1 MEVERI
7 KVLIVGS
14 GPAGYTAG
22 IYAGRANLK
31 PILYTGLMAGGQL
44 MDTTE
49 VENFPGY
56 PKGVLGPQ
64 LMDDLKFQAE
74 RFGTEIR
81 FGIVTSI
88 NFDKIPYTVVID
100 DEKTIKADT
109 LILST
114 GASAKWLGLESEKKF
129 NGYGV
134 SACATCDGFFYK
146 GKNVAVIGGGDT
158 ALEEALYL
166 SNLCKSVT
174 IIARSSKLRASQ
186 IMQNR
191 VSKKE
196 NISITHNVDVQEIL
210 GEDKVN
216 SLLLKNN
223 GNDHIFIKEIDG
235 VFIAIGHKPNSDLF
249 KGFIDLDNDGYVI
262 TKNNSTKTNI
272 KGVFACGDLQ
282 DKHYRQAITAAGSGC
297 MAALD
302 AERYL
307 SEKN

>member
-1 MEVERI
+1 MEIEKI
-7 KVLIVGS
+7 SVLIVGS

-31 PILYTGLMAGGQL
+31 PVLYTGLNAGGQL

-56 PKGVLGPQ
+56 PNGVLGPQ
-64 LMDDLKFQAE
+64 LMDDLKLQAE
-74 RFGTEIR
+74 RFGTDIR

-100 DEKTIKADT
+100 DEKTIETDT

-174 IIARSSKLRASQ
+174 VLARSNKLRASQ
-186 IMQNR
+186 FMQNR

-196 NISITHNVDVQEIL
+196 NISITYNVDVQEIL

-216 SLLLKNN
+216 GLLLKNN
-223 GNDHIFIKEIDG
+223 KNDHIFIKEIDA

-249 KGFIDLDNDGYVI
+249 KGFIDLDNDGYVM

-272 KGVFACGDLQ
+272 EGVFACGDLQ
-282 DKHYRQAITAAGSGC
+282 DRQYRQAITAAGSGC

-307 SEKN
+307 S